1 MKQYLGE
8 CLLIVVLS
16 LCLAAPLPA
25 AAKTETITP
34 EYKAAL
40 LLEIKVLQAKLD
52 SLLKQYALSKVTTES
67 ALVTPAK
74 PQQLEFFDLP
84 FTGIYF
90 ISSGKLVR
98 AGGKQ
103 EIDPTDQELFTLFK
117 GVVGEKAIHTYFTE
131 WRTFDDDAGDLGG
144 FVELVPKVGRW
155 VIGVNQ
161 ADYFYSGED
170 CRESYV
176 SLFIHEYAHVLLY
189 DKPKLV
195 AAFVDQFW
203 TKADVANQK
212 KLARLSGEARFE
224 ASLDYYEQNGDR
236 FVSDYATVSPDE
248 DMAETF
254 VTFILEDRAEGESTA
269 QVKQNFFYTDAD
281 LVEVRTELQKNL
293 DLLGY

>member
-1 MKQYLGE
+1 MKQYLGGVV
-8 CLLIVVLS
+8 LVAVLS
-16 LCLAAPLPA
+16 LGLVAPLQA
-25 AAKTETITP
+25 AAKSETISP
-34 EYKAAL
+34 ERKAAL
-40 LLEIKVLQAKLD
+40 LLELKQLQVKLD
-52 SLLKQYALSKVTTES
+52 GLLQQFARLKADKPAAVTT
-67 ALVTPAK
+67 AK

-98 AGGKQ
+98 AGSKQ

-117 GVVGEKAIHTYFTE
+117 GVVGEEAIRTYFTE

-144 FVELVPKVGRW
+144 FVELVPKVDRW

-170 CRESYV
+170 SRESYI
-176 SLFIHEYAHVLLY
+176 SLFVHEYAHVLLY

-195 AAFVDQFW
+195 DSFKKQFW
-203 TKADVANQK
+203 TKADTVNQK
-212 KLARLSGEARFE
+212 NLERLSGEARFE
-224 ASLDYYEQNGDR
+224 ASLYYYEQNSDR
-236 FVSDYATVSPDE
+236 FVSDYATVSTDE

-254 VTFILEDRAEGESTA
+254 VTFILEDRAGGLSTA
-269 QVKQNFFYTDAD
+269 AAKQNFFYTDAD
-281 LVEVRTELQKNL
+281 MVAVRTELQKNL